1 MFLLLEFWKNFQD
14 STWCFSATEFTRCNN
29 YRSDYFGPQM
39 TTPREHRF
47 SLCRTLWLVWAVLF
61 QAAVNVDCP
70 RGYTARCMANVWAM
84 FALIFL
90 AIYTANLAA
99 FMITREEFHDLT
111 GINDTKVIN
120 CWRKKLTVIRS
131 KPPLVWKP
139 QISWQSTE
147 LETWSQA
154 VVPVVAV
161 QWRFRDRKQWQNMH
175 DTCGQI

>member
-1 MFLLLEFWKNFQD
+1 
-14 STWCFSATEFTRCNN
+14 
-29 YRSDYFGPQM
+29 M

-120 CWRKKLTVIRS
+120 LTHVYYI
-131 KPPLVWKP
+131 
-139 QISWQSTE
+139 
-147 LETWSQA
+147 
-154 VVPVVAV
+154 
-161 QWRFRDRKQWQNMH
+161 
-175 DTCGQI
+175 